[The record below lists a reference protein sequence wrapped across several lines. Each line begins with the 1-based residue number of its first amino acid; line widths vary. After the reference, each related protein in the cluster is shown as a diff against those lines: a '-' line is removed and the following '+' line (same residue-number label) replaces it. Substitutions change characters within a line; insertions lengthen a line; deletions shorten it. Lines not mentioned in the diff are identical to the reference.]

1 MIYYDLNPIFNSTLS
16 LYSYNKI
23 PNDTVRVS
31 NELLSAL
38 SGIFTQIK
46 NGNVKTYVQILHK
59 NIYDYVDE
67 MNRLIVN
74 MLNNLNA
81 LTNTLISKN
90 NTFTAITNYYL
101 NNTSVSYI
109 NIIQSMKDI
118 INNYFINEYNIIYP
132 KIENLMN
139 SFNKTSY
146 DVLKKNLSYIE
157 DLYNNLLNGSFKI
170 NNISDQEFKK
180 VLSNLE
186 NSYKYP
192 KDIIDKINNYILE
205 MIEIKE
211 TGFFNSKEEINNF
224 NKTFI
229 SIFQK
234 TEDVAKKLDNIQ
246 IIAR

>member
-1 MIYYDLNPIFNSTLS
+1 M
-16 LYSYNKI
+16 
-23 PNDTVRVS
+23 
-31 NELLSAL
+31 
-38 SGIFTQIK
+38 
-46 NGNVKTYVQILHK
+46 QILHK

-157 DLYNNLLNGSFKI
+157 DLYNNLLNGSYTI
-170 NNISDQEFKK
+170 NNIPDQEFQK

-192 KDIIDKINNYILE
+192 RDIIDKINNHILE
-205 MIEIKE
+205 MMEIKNN
-211 TGFFNSKEEINNF
+211 GFW
-224 NKTFI
+224 
-229 SIFQK
+229 IF
-234 TEDVAKKLDNIQ
+234 
-246 IIAR
+246 